1 MKRLVVISNRVAS
14 SGRKQAVQGGL
25 AVALIAAL
33 EKAGGVWFGW
43 NGKVTRYPGKEPE
56 LRRDGKITFATL
68 PLSRRGY
75 NEYYM
80 GFANS
85 SLWPLFHLQLQA
97 FEYDRAWREG
107 YERVNRHFARKLLP
121 LIDGDEIIW
130 VHDYHLIPL
139 AQELRNAGV
148 DQPLGFFLHI
158 PFPPFEVLRALP
170 GYESLLQALCHYDL
184 LGFQTETDRHSF
196 LHAMAEACPDLRVT
210 EETITAWG
218 RTVQVRTFPIGI
230 HVDEVVEM
238 AERGRRSTQT
248 RRLQS
253 RLLNHRDLII
263 GIDRL
268 DYSKGLPERFR
279 AFQRLLERYPGNRGN
294 VEFLQIAAP
303 SRTDVP
309 QYEEIRERL
318 NTLAGQINSRFS
330 EYDWIPL
337 HYLNKAFARS
347 TVMGFLSISRVGLV
361 TPLRD
366 GMNLVAKE
374 FAASQ
379 DPGDPGVLVLSS
391 LAGAAQELR
400 DALIVNPYD
409 VDEVAEALSTALT
422 MPLAERS
429 ERWHAMLEVLKRH
442 DVFRWAD
449 DFLEC
454 LAASRQSPARRL
466 RRV

>member
-1 MKRLVVISNRVAS
+1 
-14 SGRKQAVQGGL
+14 VQGGL
-25 AVALIAAL
+25 AVALVSAL
-33 EKAGGVWFGW
+33 EKAGGIWFGW
-43 NGKVTRYPGKEPE
+43 NGKVTRYPGKQPSLQQE
-56 LRRDGKITFATL
+56 GNITFATL
-68 PLSRRGY
+68 PLSKRGY

-80 GFANS
+80 GYANS
-85 SLWPLFHLQLQA
+85 CLWPLFHLQLHA
-97 FEYDRAWREG
+97 FEYDRLWREG
-107 YERVNRHFARKLLP
+107 YQRVNRHFARKLLP
-121 LIDGDEIIW
+121 LLEGDEVIW

-139 AQELRNAGV
+139 ARELRDAGV

-158 PFPPFEVLRALP
+158 PFPPFEVLRTLP
-170 GYESLLQALCHYDL
+170 EYESLLYELCQYDL
-184 LGFQTETDRHSF
+184 LGFQIDADKHSF
-196 LHAMAEACPDLRVT
+196 INSVAEACPEMRVADGS
-210 EETITAWG
+210 ITAWN
-218 RTVQVRTFPIGI
+218 RTVEVRNFPIGI

-279 AFQRLLERYPGNRGN
+279 SFQRLLERYPGNRGN

-309 QYEEIRERL
+309 QYKEIQQEL
-318 NTLAGQINSRFS
+318 NTLAGQINGRYA

-337 HYLNKAFARS
+337 HYLNKAFARA
-347 TVMGFLSISRVGLV
+347 TIMGFLSISRVGLV

-374 FAASQ
+374 FAAAQ
-379 DPGDPGVLVLSS
+379 DPADPGVLVLSS
-391 LAGAAQELR
+391 LAGAAEELHE
-400 DALIVNPYD
+400 ALIVNPYD
-409 VDEVAEALSTALT
+409 VDEVAEALSTALS

-429 ERWHAMLEVLKRH
+429 ERWHGMMAVLKKN

-449 DFLEC
+449 TFIDC
-454 LAASRQSPARRL
+454 LIGTRRGGLRQL
-466 RRV
+466 RHG